1 MRTRLRDNIVK
12 TKQFTDGTI
21 RYSQQAKGFTCSK
34 TEKNLTTTPPA
45 VATEGVTEPYN
56 LQQALSNLG
65 WKQAVVA
72 EYSTLQRNQTWEL
85 VPPKKGVNLIDSK
98 WIYKVKRKVDGSVDR
113 LKARLVAKEF
123 KQRYGV
129 DYLDTFCPVVKPTT
143 I

>member
-1 MRTRLRDNIVK
+1 
-12 TKQFTDGTI
+12 
-21 RYSQQAKGFTCSK
+21 
-34 TEKNLTTTPPA
+34 
-45 VATEGVTEPYN
+45 
-56 LQQALSNLG
+56 
-65 WKQAVVA
+65 VVA